1 MLVGSGGLGLSMEPE
16 ELIMIPN
23 PMKSL
28 YHSGSRYNRSF
39 LQPLA
44 VALVFLL
51 FGVLFFGMAMID
63 LRRLEALLL
72 DALKKKALY
81 IAEVIEKSSSE
92 KYRRLLRVGDTTQ
105 GLYTGLAVD
114 EEAFSLQETMA
125 RGLIDVARYVD
136 SQEAKEGF
144 ALERLQDLASSE
156 NLRAVG
162 LFDEKGRVTH
172 SSGSLPPNAP
182 SYARAL
188 AGGKDEITIH
198 LFGVMRGDD
207 SIGLVGIRRQSG
219 KGAVVVALD
228 RKAVESRAWTI
239 AIHSALEELR
249 WGRGVVY
256 LAVED
261 NRGQTLARSGNLPE
275 EKVEACLLLA
285 NAAKDGENSQGECLR
300 VGDTK
305 FLELTF
311 PVQLDGNTMGTTR
324 VGIETHE
331 TDQLLSENQRHIFL
345 WAGLMVTI
353 GFLAMGILYQTQNRH
368 IAKLQAM
375 QDRLYH
381 AERLSSL
388 GKLGAGVAHEIRNPL
403 NAISIAAQRLQ
414 REFAPAETENRM
426 EFDGISRVIRDEVK
440 RLNGIVEDFLSLSQN
455 NRMEFREQSLSHL
468 LDRVLFLTREEA
480 ASKGVSIEKRWGSQV
495 PRVFI
500 NAGKMEQA
508 LLNIVRNA
516 VESIPEQG
524 VVAISCDQMGK
535 KWVSIR
541 VQDTGPGIAAKE
553 KPRIF
558 DPFYTTKANGVGLGL
573 AITHEIVL
581 AHGGEIRVES
591 EAKKGTTFEILL
603 PRQSNAKS

>member
-1 MLVGSGGLGLSMEPE
+1 MHPGGLVLPLEPE
-16 ELIMIPN
+16 EVSMIQKTTNSPCN
-23 PMKSL
+23 
-28 YHSGSRYNRSF
+28 SGSRYNRSF

-51 FGVLFFGMAMID
+51 FGFLFFGMAMID
-63 LRRLEALLL
+63 LRRLESLLF

-92 KYRRLLRVGDTTQ
+92 KYRRLLRDGDATQ
-105 GLYTGLAVD
+105 SLYTGLAID
-114 EEAFSLQETMA
+114 EEAFSLQEAMA
-125 RGLIDVARYVD
+125 RGLIDVARYID

-144 ALERLQDLASSE
+144 ARESLQDLASSE
-156 NLRAVG
+156 NLRSVA
-162 LFDEKGRVTH
+162 LLDEKGRVTH
-172 SSGSLPPNAP
+172 SSGSLPAN
-182 SYARAL
+182 AL
-188 AGGKDEITIH
+188 AHAKALAEGKDDITVH
-198 LFGVMRGDD
+198 LFDVMRGDNP
-207 SIGLVGIRRQSG
+207 IGIVGIRRQSG

-228 RKAVESRAWTI
+228 RKAIESRAWKI
-239 AIHSALEELR
+239 AIQSALEELR

-261 NRGQTLARSGNLPE
+261 NRGQTLARSGNLPK

-285 NAAKDGENSQGECLR
+285 NAAAKDGEDSGAECLR

-311 PVQLDGNTMGTTR
+311 PLQLDGNTMGTTR

-353 GFLAMGILYQTQNRH
+353 GFLAMIILYQTQNRH
-368 IAKLQAM
+368 IARLQAM

-414 REFAPAETENRM
+414 REFPPAETECRK
-426 EFDGISRVIRDEVK
+426 EFDGISHVIRDEVR

-455 NRMEFREQSLSHL
+455 NRMDFQEQSLGHL

-480 ASKGVSIEKRWGSQV
+480 ASRGVTIEKRWGSQV

-516 VESIPEQG
+516 VESIPGKG
-524 VVAISCDQMGK
+524 VVSISCGQKGR
-535 KWVSIR
+535 KWASIR
-541 VQDTGPGIAAKE
+541 IQDTGPGISAME
-553 KPRIF
+553 EPRIF
-558 DPFYTTKANGVGLGL
+558 DPFYTTKENGVGLGL

-591 EAKKGTTFEILL
+591 ELKKGTTFEILL
-603 PRQSNAKS
+603 PRQNNAKS